1 MALSPIDFQCFP
13 RMDEY
18 LRRMVW
24 RYYYE
29 SPRIH
34 VIHEAGAPEID
45 PEVIEL
51 TCSSFDATHNIPV
64 ATFHHHDINRESRA
78 VALLVQRLHG
88 RERLRNMLQPLPTPS
103 IFHREWPTQP
113 TEWKS
118 KSRSRRQ
125 HQQEHGGVMMPP
137 VDVDWANDLIYVC
150 SPASGLP
157 FASFWR
163 GHGDWASKIQR
174 LALAQPFETPTTAM
188 ARPRPTIPR
197 DDVEPSTF
205 RFNANTLGQMFDVF
219 TGLKE
224 ILIVSLPPSIPVASS
239 LADQSMAAN
248 DDDNDDHDDHDDND
262 NDDHVNDDNDIKRHE
277 WGFITFSD
285 YLRQKHGVENRR
297 FSRNTTDTT
306 RIFLSVEQQ
315 RPEGCNVKVR
325 KCVDLDGR
333 QLANGKY
340 RRRSRGWLP
349 KHRMNPVVDGNEF
362 TFVVSG
368 PE

>member
-1 MALSPIDFQCFP
+1 MTMASPTDFQCFP

-34 VIHEAGAPEID
+34 VVHEATAPEMD

-51 TCSSFDATHNIPV
+51 TCSSFDATHNMPV

-88 RERLRNMLQPLPTPS
+88 RERLRNMLQPLTTPS
-103 IFHREWPTQP
+103 IFHREWPMIP
-113 TEWKS
+113 AEWS
-118 KSRSRRQ
+118 WRQ
-125 HQQEHGGVMMPP
+125 HHQEHGGVMMPP
-137 VDVDWANDLIYVC
+137 VDVDWANDLIYIC

-163 GHGDWASKIQR
+163 GHGGWASKIQR
-174 LALAQPFETPTTAM
+174 LALALPFETITTAM
-188 ARPRPTIPR
+188 ARPHPTIPR
-197 DDVEPSTF
+197 NLVVPSTF
-205 RFNANTLGQMFDVF
+205 GFNANTLGRMFDVF
-219 TGLKE
+219 TSLKE
-224 ILIVSLPPSIPVASS
+224 ILVVSLPPSIPVASS
-239 LADQSMAAN
+239 MADQPMVAHDNDNVDDDEDGN
-248 DDDNDDHDDHDDND
+248 DDD
-262 NDDHVNDDNDIKRHE
+262 IKRDE

-285 YLRQKHGVENRR
+285 YLKQKHGVENRR

-306 RIFLSVEQQ
+306 RIYLSVQQQ
-315 RPEGCNVKVR
+315 RPEGCNVKVS

-333 QLANGKY
+333 QLANGRY

-349 KHRMNPVVDGNEF
+349 KPQMNPVVDGNEF